1 MGENA
6 QAYGVN
12 AMSLMASIASRR
24 GTPADSSHM
33 ADGKSKSVHFSESP
47 ESQQKEPLPREQKR
61 REKGLTSRLV
71 WAPKDVNEDEDENET
86 QAPRRERR
94 RRGRRR
100 KDTSPEDFE
109 VTVKELEQLRPSPKP
124 VQAAASMDGAE
135 TEQEMTADELMRE
148 CFSLCGS
155 LQQAIQAEV
164 LQVSGRGEH
173 SQGEF
178 SSVSTIGVMLNGLEI
193 DNLVITRCPAMP
205 DKS

>member
-1 MGENA
+1 MSEDV
-6 QAYGVN
+6 QAFN

-24 GTPADSSHM
+24 GTPADSSHT
-33 ADGKSKSVHFSESP
+33 ADGKSKSVHFP
-47 ESQQKEPLPREQKR
+47 ESTEPEQEEPTPKEQR
-61 REKGLTSRLV
+61 RRKKGLTSRLV
-71 WAPKDVNEDEDENET
+71 WAPKDADEDEDEDET
-86 QAPRRERR
+86 QAPKRERR

-109 VTVKELEQLRPSPKP
+109 VTVKELEQLRPSLKP
-124 VQAAASMDGAE
+124 AQAAASRDGAE

-164 LQVSGRGEH
+164 LQVSSGRGEH
-173 SQGEF
+173 SQGKF

-193 DNLVITRCPAMP
+193 DNMVITRYPAMP